1 MPSAFFTMPIIIALM
16 TLVALYFRGKAY
28 LKYFQQEEYDGRRFL
43 SWVRCNAAID
53 RVATLIIV
61 VSLMAGLSAEPLG
74 AGQFAI
80 LIALMLSI
88 FLSRNALTQSKKAL
102 VMTSRVK
109 RIFLVYMLVSLAI
122 YTAATIF
129 LHGYHDSM
137 NFNLV
142 ILALPALML
151 QLAPLTL
158 VMAKLLLN
166 PQEKAVQAKFR
177 KEAEDKLLNLKPRIV
192 AITGSF
198 GKTSSKHI
206 LNHILSAAQPTLATP
221 GSVNTIMGITRVIR
235 ELLKPEHKFFI
246 VEMGAYGPGS
256 IAKLC
261 AFTPPDIG
269 LITAVGAAHYERFKS
284 LQVVAEAKFELA
296 EDVFSRGGR
305 MVVNADGIE
314 PALLDDRLKV
324 VSGDYILVGKDR
336 SMQISKL
343 TMDKEGM
350 TLTIATE
357 GEEDQSLQVPLYG
370 RHQADNILTSIAA
383 ARALDVPWSVIRAAM
398 RTMPQIKHRVE
409 VSRGAGQI
417 TTINDAYNSNPIG
430 FIAALEVLDSLKNEG
445 GRRILV
451 TPGMVELGTRH
462 DEDHALIGHKAAH
475 LADIVLAVT
484 PDRMPTFVEAVIHE
498 DTAELMQFA
507 TQDQAET
514 WVKAN
519 VTALDV
525 VLFENNLPDLYESR
539 VFF

>member
-1 MPSAFFTMPIIIALM
+1 MPSAFFTMPIVIALM
-16 TLVALYFRGKAY
+16 TLAALYFRGKAY

-43 SWVRCNAAID
+43 TWVRCNAAID
-53 RVATLIIV
+53 RIATLIV
-61 VSLMAGLSAEPLG
+61 VIALLAGLSAEPLG

-88 FLSRNALTQSKKAL
+88 FLSRNALNQSKKAL
-102 VMTSRVK
+102 VMTARVK
-109 RIFLVYMLVSLAI
+109 RIFTVYMLLSLVI
-122 YTAATIF
+122 YIAATVG
-129 LHGYHDSM
+129 LHGYHEMVD
-137 NFNLV
+137 FNSV

-151 QLAPLTL
+151 QLAPLIL
-158 VMAKLLLN
+158 VLAKKLLD

-177 KEAEDKLLNLKPRIV
+177 RQAEDKLKSLKPRVV

-198 GKTSSKHI
+198 GKTSTKHI
-206 LNHILSAAQPTLATP
+206 LEHILSAAQPTLATP

-235 ELLKPEHKFFI
+235 EQLKPEHKFFI

-261 AFTPPDIG
+261 AFTPPEIG

-284 LQVVAEAKFELA
+284 LQTVAEAKFELA

-305 MVVNADGIE
+305 MVVSADGIDA
-314 PALLDDRLKV
+314 PLLEDRIKIV
-324 VSGDYILVGKDR
+324 PGDYIVVGKNQAVQL
-336 SMQISKL
+336 SNLVM
-343 TMDKEGM
+343 TKEGM
-350 TLTIATE
+350 ILTLAIE
-357 GEEDQSLQVPLYG
+357 GEEEQILQVPLFG
-370 RHQADNILTSIAA
+370 RHQADNIVLSVAT
-383 ARALDVPWSVIRAAM
+383 ARALDVPWSIIRASM

-409 VSRGAGQI
+409 VSQRSGSI

-451 TPGMVELGTRH
+451 TPGMVELGERH
-462 DEDHALIGHKAAH
+462 DEDHALVGRKAAD
-475 LADIVLAVT
+475 LADIILAVT

-498 DTAELMQFA
+498 AKAELMEFA
-507 TQDQAET
+507 TQDQAEA